1 MAYPK
6 EQMSLVVM
14 DTFKG
19 KENDDLRERCAKNNC
34 EIVVIPHNLTNK
46 FQPLDLS
53 VKKAAKASVSSEMYG
68 IWIANEISKHLKK
81 DIAPLD
87 VKVSSVIKPLYA
99 K

>member
-1 MAYPK
+1 MANPK

-19 KENDDLRERCAKNNC
+19 QENDDLRELCAKNNC

-53 VKKAAKASVSSEMYG
+53 VKKAAKANVSSEKYG
-68 IWIANEISKHLKK
+68 IWIASFFGNKTFVCQI
-81 DIAPLD
+81 DCRF
-87 VKVSSVIKPLYA
+87 VSLFES
-99 K
+99 